1 MMTAARSGL
10 GWLIA
15 LGCAGCAPHLVASSM
30 ANPAR
35 THDKLESAQEYDIGP
50 YKENHRYAMTVKEW
64 TPSSI
69 GVEIKL
75 ADIGD
80 CALPQSYSFTL
91 VDDQG
96 ARHPFRAT
104 GEAKQTSEKGAGT
117 ATLTVS
123 TLAGSFEVPIGPDAH
138 AITIEQRPQPSV
150 SCPALD
156 FRWTFQ

>member
-1 MMTAARSGL
+1 MKTSIRFAMLSAALGL
-10 GWLIA
+10 G
-15 LGCAGCAPHLVASSM
+15 AGCAPHVVAGTM
-30 ANPAR
+30 GNPAK
-35 THDKLESAQEYDIGP
+35 TQDKLQSAQEYDIGP
-50 YKENHRYAMTVKEW
+50 YKENHRYAMTVKDW

-69 GVEIKL
+69 GIEIKL

-80 CALPQSYSFTL
+80 CALPKSYSYTL
-91 VDDQG
+91 VDDAG
-96 ARHPFRAT
+96 GRHAFRPVGDPT
-104 GEAKQTSEKGAGT
+104 QTSERGAGT

-123 TLAGSFEVPIGPDAH
+123 TQSGTFDATIGPEAH